1 MDGVNSLPA
10 NGSQR
15 VFLFRRE
22 QSQSLSELFAALAK
36 AKQEPEWC
44 SQIKKNAR
52 AQYGAYTNMAGLL
65 AATEFALAKNALVVD
80 QTFHF
85 DADSAPVLLV
95 TELGH
100 GGSGQF
106 MRSILPIPKVAKV
119 QEQKSAITYMRRAA
133 YESILGLAPSDSSDD
148 DGDAA
153 STGSPRP
160 TNGDGQWQR
169 VELMARQKIV
179 SAKSKDEL
187 RSLLNRVQTRHEAGE
202 LPEEAVKRLQEAAD
216 ARSRELS
223 KEPPT
228 KG

>member
-1 MDGVNSLPA
+1 MDGVNSVAA

-36 AKQEPEWC
+36 AKLEPEWC
-44 SQIKKNAR
+44 SQIKKNAK
-52 AQYGAYTNMAGLL
+52 AQYGAFVNMAGLL
-65 AATEFALAKNALVVD
+65 AATEFALAKNALIVD

-85 DADSAPVLLV
+85 DADAQPVLLV
-95 TELGH
+95 TEIGH

-106 MRSILPIPKVAKV
+106 MRSILPIPRVAKA

-133 YESILGLAPSDSSDD
+133 YESILGLAPSDPSDD

-153 STGSPRP
+153 STGSPS
-160 TNGDGQWQR
+160 TNGNGDGQWQR

-179 SAKSKDEL
+179 TAKTKDEL
-187 RSLLNRVQTRHEAGE
+187 RSLLNRVQKRSEAGE
-202 LPEEAVKRLQEAAD
+202 LPDEAVERLTALAD
-216 ARSRELS
+216 VRSRELS
-223 KEPPT
+223 KEST